1 MHQLNH
7 ITFIIKQCSILRC
20 VSVRSMEREIG
31 AYKKKMRSR
40 VNAGENAN
48 NIMERT
54 ALFSFMR
61 NTKMVNFDPT
71 PPKLETDFVE
81 HPSGNV
87 DFGQLWAPFYQEF
100 ELTGN
105 ADNDC
110 LIAGDLLTMKSFVSA
125 LKSYKKRFFSL
136 PEPIHRIQ
144 INVES
149 ILPAGKLWQDSHVY
163 SAAIFKQGLS
173 KSIAKRGGE
182 HVLFHSNHQTRR
194 RGRISQVTNW
204 YVGRLLFF
212 FEYAFDETS
221 SFYAVLEVMKR
232 HSAASHSPC
241 IPTVVPYENNEE
253 KKIVVINI
261 ADIVTVVGLLK
272 MVTHSVNGK
281 KVTYQ
286 DSSSLFV
293 ISPST
298 SFDDDMKK
306 TAGKISNLC

>member
-1 MHQLNH
+1 
-7 ITFIIKQCSILRC
+7 
-20 VSVRSMEREIG
+20 
-31 AYKKKMRSR
+31 MRSR

-48 NIMERT
+48 NIMEGA

-61 NTKMVNFDPT
+61 NTKMVNFNPT

-100 ELTGN
+100 VLTGS

-110 LIAGDLLTMKSFVSA
+110 LIAGDHLTMKSIVSA

-194 RGRISQVTNW
+194 RGRISQVTNCLG
-204 YVGRLLFF
+204 VPFTKNIDPSNTPEMMTNFTTFTRLV
-212 FEYAFDETS
+212 YSAFANSNPTINAEGALKNLINTG
-221 SFYAVLEVMKR
+221 
-232 HSAASHSPC
+232 SAAVYA
-241 IPTVVPYENNEE
+241 TEFRRL
-253 KKIVVINI
+253 
-261 ADIVTVVGLLK
+261 T
-272 MVTHSVNGK
+272 
-281 KVTYQ
+281 
-286 DSSSLFV
+286 
-293 ISPST
+293 
-298 SFDDDMKK
+298 
-306 TAGKISNLC
+306 